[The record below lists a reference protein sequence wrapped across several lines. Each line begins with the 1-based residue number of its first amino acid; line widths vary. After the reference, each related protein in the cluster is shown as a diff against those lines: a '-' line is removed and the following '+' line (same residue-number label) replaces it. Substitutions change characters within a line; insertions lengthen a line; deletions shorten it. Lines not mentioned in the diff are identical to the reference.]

1 MKYFLS
7 FFVVFLISSLSIFA
21 QNDSISYLLQQELK
35 DLRTQ
40 RIQDSLKLDV
50 LTQELQHLIYKETE
64 FNNEKLAKIKAQED
78 SLRIEQ
84 QLNRINSIK
93 ASTQG
98 APVVAD
104 LDTIFRIYANLGPY
118 NSLERAKTANSKIAS
133 LLKRTFYNP
142 DSLKIKIHSTL
153 PQLHTTMKSL

>member
-21 QNDSISYLLQQELK
+21 QNDSISHLLQQELK

-118 NSLERAKTANSKIAS
+118 NSLERAKTANSKIRS
-133 LLKRTFYNP
+133 EE
-142 DSLKIKIHSTL
+142 
-153 PQLHTTMKSL
+153 HTSELQSRPHLVCR

>member
-1 MKYFLS
+1 
-7 FFVVFLISSLSIFA
+7 
-21 QNDSISYLLQQELK
+21 
-35 DLRTQ
+35 
-40 RIQDSLKLDV
+40 
-50 LTQELQHLIYKETE
+50 ETRDE
-64 FNNEKLAKIKAQED
+64 NEKQTKIDAKEET
-78 SLRIEQ
+78 LRIEQ

-142 DSLKIKIHSTL
+142 DSLKIKNTFNITTITYNNEVIVAIDELDALWKNTTIRSEE
-153 PQLHTTMKSL
+153 HTSELQSRENLVCRLLLE